1 MSYVPAP
8 DAFYTLSTLI
18 RRALKAIIVP
28 IFQKETLK
36 FRDSELSK
44 IVSHSMTSP
53 EFSHKSNDT
62 KVQAPKCYANYYANC
77 P

>member
-1 MSYVPAP
+1 MSYVPVP

-53 EFSHKSNDT
+53 EF
-62 KVQAPKCYANYYANC
+62 
-77 P
+77 